1 MGYMAYTMQPVGHA
15 QPEMESTL
23 VNRTTDSS
31 SVGTHYAELGQTA
44 AQQVY
49 GWRKNQTWEIDGGW
63 GQPKLEVTKEQMEK
77 IAYKLNNYYAGG
89 ERTWLRGNGEECL
102 DKVIGQGKYKTS
114 QYGPNEIRVFV
125 KKGKQERMFRMVLDS
140 TVGSYFEPKYFGE
153 DMMKTIDSCD
163 VE

>member
-1 MGYMAYTMQPVGHA
+1 MASLRQPVGHA

-23 VNRTTDSS
+23 VQRTTDSS
-31 SVGTHYAELGQTA
+31 FVGPHYANLGQTA

-49 GWRKNQTWEIDGGW
+49 GWREEQEWETSAW